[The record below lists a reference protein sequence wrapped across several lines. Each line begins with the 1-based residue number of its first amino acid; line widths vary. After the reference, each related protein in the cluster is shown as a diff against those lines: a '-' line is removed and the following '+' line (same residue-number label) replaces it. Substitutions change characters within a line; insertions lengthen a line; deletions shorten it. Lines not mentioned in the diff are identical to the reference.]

1 MTEAQIRRELTCI
14 FREQFD
20 DPTLDLRAETTA
32 RDVDGWDSARM
43 VSIILAVE
51 EAFEIEMSSR
61 EIDAFACVGDF
72 VALIHSRQRGA

>member
-1 MTEAQIRRELTCI
+1 MTDAQVWTELTRI

-20 DPTLDLRAETTA
+20 DPALELRSETTA

-51 EAFEIEMSSR
+51 ESFGFELSSR
-61 EIDAFACVGDF
+61 EIDALACVGDF
-72 VALIHSRQRGA
+72 AALIRSRQPDT